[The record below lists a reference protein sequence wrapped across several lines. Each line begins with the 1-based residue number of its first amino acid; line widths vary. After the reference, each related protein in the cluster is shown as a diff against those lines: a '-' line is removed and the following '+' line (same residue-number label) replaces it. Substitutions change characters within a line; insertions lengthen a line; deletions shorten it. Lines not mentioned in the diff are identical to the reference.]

1 MPSASAPQW
10 YHHFVVRCMHTACD
24 LEIGSMQRSYRC
36 AAQAAGKS
44 PIETRCRSAASNVRS
59 IGKRGGQTGEKW
71 ADGTWQAV
79 GSACMVEAHARVA
92 LHALELDR
100 AASTGGLRVPPTVQS
115 TNLGCWEA
123 AEAAK
128 SLRPGLPDVASY
140 LPART
145 MVRHAG
151 RCWGHA
157 CWG

>member
-1 MPSASAPQW
+1 MASVELHGILGLAE
-10 YHHFVVRCMHTACD
+10 A
-24 LEIGSMQRSYRC
+24 
-36 AAQAAGKS
+36 
-44 PIETRCRSAASNVRS
+44 
-59 IGKRGGQTGEKW
+59 
-71 ADGTWQAV
+71 WQAV
-79 GSACMVEAHARVA
+79 VSACMVGSKCAGSTACTQ
-92 LHALELDR
+92 